1 MPTEQAKSGEMQR
14 TGAGDTAP
22 PRNNLVLR
30 HYTLVQRIA
39 RQIHSR
45 LPQSVELDDLIS
57 VGVVGLIE
65 SIARYN
71 PTRGVPFD
79 TYARHRIRGAI
90 LDALRAVDW
99 VPHSVRRKAQSI
111 EHARRTL
118 RSANGRAPTD
128 KEMAAR
134 LGIELDDY
142 RNLVRDSEIRQL
154 LSLDAPAANDNPTP
168 LVEQVASDDD
178 LEVKTGDDELRT
190 LVMAAVSRL
199 PEREATALTLYYF
212 HELPLKAVGEHLGVT
227 ESRACQLCGQ
237 GVKRLRRKLGHLA
250 A

>member
-1 MPTEQAKSGEMQR
+1 MATTKKHSQS
-14 TGAGDTAP
+14 
-22 PRNNLVLR
+22 RNHVVLR
-30 HYTLVQRIA
+30 HYALVQRIA

-71 PTRGVPFD
+71 PSRGVPFD

-99 VPHSVRRKAQSI
+99 VPHSVRRKAQAI
-111 EHARRTL
+111 EHTRRTL
-118 RSANGRAPTD
+118 RTVHGRTPTD
-128 KEMAAR
+128 GEMASR
-134 LGIELDDY
+134 LGIELTDF

-168 LVEQVASDDD
+168 LVEQVASDVD
-178 LEVKTGDDELRT
+178 LEDSTGDGELRT
-190 LVMAAVSRL
+190 LVVDAVGKL
-199 PEREATALTLYYF
+199 PEREATAITLYYF
-212 HELPLKAVGEHLGVT
+212 HELPLKEVGRHLGVT

-237 GVKRLRRKLGHLA
+237 GVKRLRRKLGHLGS
-250 A
+250 

>member
-1 MPTEQAKSGEMQR
+1 MANKGR
-14 TGAGDTAP
+14 GN
-22 PRNNLVLR
+22 RNLLVLR
-30 HYTLVQRIA
+30 HYALVQRIA

-65 SIARYN
+65 SITRYN
-71 PTRGVPFD
+71 PSRGVPFD

-111 EHARRTL
+111 EHARRSL
-118 RSANGRAPTD
+118 RTSRGRMPSEGEVA
-128 KEMAAR
+128 KR

-142 RNLVRDSEIRQL
+142 RNLLRDSEIRQL

-168 LVEQVASDDD
+168 LVEQVASDGD
-178 LEVKTGDDELRT
+178 LEEQTGEEELRT
-190 LVMAAVSRL
+190 LVMGAVSRL

-212 HELPLKAVGEHLGVT
+212 HELPLKVVGEHLGVT

-250 A
+250 AA

>member
-1 MPTEQAKSGEMQR
+1 MSTKRKAKV
-14 TGAGDTAP
+14 A
-22 PRNNLVLR
+22 RNALVLQ
-30 HYTLVQRIA
+30 HYSLVQRIA

-45 LPQSVELDDLIS
+45 LPQSVELDDLVS

-71 PTRGVPFD
+71 PSRGVPFD

-118 RSANGRAPTD
+118 RTSHGRQPTEGEIA
-128 KEMAAR
+128 KR
-134 LGIELDDY
+134 LGIELEDY
-142 RNLVRDSEIRQL
+142 RSLLRDSEIRQL

-168 LVEQVASDDD
+168 LIEQVASESN
-178 LEVKTGDDELRT
+178 LEESTGELELRG
-190 LVMAAVSRL
+190 LVLAAVGRL
-199 PEREATALTLYYF
+199 PDREATAITLYYF
-212 HELPLKAVGEHLGVT
+212 HELPLKEVGKHLGVT

-237 GVKRLRRKLGHLA
+237 GVKRLRRKLGHIMA

>member
-1 MPTEQAKSGEMQR
+1 MATKQKM
-14 TGAGDTAP
+14 
-22 PRNNLVLR
+22 PRNALVLR

-71 PTRGVPFD
+71 PSRGVPFD

-111 EHARRTL
+111 EHARRSL
-118 RSANGRAPTD
+118 RAERGRTPTER
-128 KEMAAR
+128 EMAER

-168 LVEQVASDDD
+168 LVEQVASDSD
-178 LEVKTGDDELRT
+178 LEEKTGEDELRT
-190 LVMAAVSRL
+190 LVMGAVSRL

-212 HELPLKAVGEHLGVT
+212 HELPLKVVGEHLGVT

>member
-1 MPTEQAKSGEMQR
+1 MATTKKHAQ
-14 TGAGDTAP
+14 T
-22 PRNNLVLR
+22 RNHVVLR
-30 HYTLVQRIA
+30 HYALVQRIA

-71 PTRGVPFD
+71 PSRGVPFD

-99 VPHSVRRKAQSI
+99 VPHSVRRKAQAI
-111 EHARRTL
+111 EHTRRTL
-118 RSANGRAPTD
+118 RNAHGRTPTD
-128 KEMAAR
+128 REMAER
-134 LGIELDDY
+134 LGIELSDY
-142 RNLVRDSEIRQL
+142 RSLVRDSEIRQL

-168 LVEQVASDDD
+168 LVEQVPSEVD
-178 LEVKTGDDELRT
+178 LEDSTGDNELRT
-190 LVMAAVSRL
+190 LVVGAVEKL
-199 PEREATALTLYYF
+199 PEREATAITLYYF
-212 HELPLKAVGEHLGVT
+212 HELPLKEVGRHLGVT

-237 GVKRLRRKLGHLA
+237 GVKRLRRKLGHLGA
-250 A
+250 

>member
-1 MPTEQAKSGEMQR
+1 MAAKQKM
-14 TGAGDTAP
+14 
-22 PRNNLVLR
+22 PRNTLVLR

-71 PTRGVPFD
+71 PSRGVPFD
-79 TYARHRIRGAI
+79 TYARHRVRGAI

-111 EHARRTL
+111 EHARRSL
-118 RSANGRAPTD
+118 RAVHGRAPTER
-128 KEMAAR
+128 EMAER
-134 LGIELDDY
+134 LGIELTEY
-142 RNLVRDSEIRQL
+142 RSLLRDSEIRQL

-168 LVEQVASDDD
+168 LVEQVASDKD
-178 LEVKTGDDELRT
+178 LEQTTGDDELRT
-190 LVMAAVSRL
+190 LVMGAVSRL

-212 HELPLKAVGEHLGVT
+212 HELPLKVVGEHLGVT

>member
-1 MPTEQAKSGEMQR
+1 MATKQK
-14 TGAGDTAP
+14 TT
-22 PRNNLVLR
+22 RNALVLR

-45 LPQSVELDDLIS
+45 LPQSVELDDLVS

-71 PTRGVPFD
+71 PSRGVPFD

-111 EHARRTL
+111 EHARRSL
-118 RSANGRAPTD
+118 RTAHGRAPTER
-128 KEMAAR
+128 EMAER

-142 RNLVRDSEIRQL
+142 RNLIRDSEIRQL

-168 LVEQVASDDD
+168 LVEQVASDAD
-178 LEVKTGDDELRT
+178 LEEKTGEEELRT
-190 LVMAAVSRL
+190 LVMGAVSRL

-212 HELPLKAVGEHLGVT
+212 HELPLKVVGEHLGVT